1 MTLSVHELLGEGLVV
16 LLLKNTGRQEVSID
30 KSIWQKDAALSNLED
45 HVTIGPC

>member
-16 LLLKNTGRQEVSID
+16 LLLKNTGGQEVSID
-30 KSIWQKDAALSNLED
+30 KSVWQKDALSNLDD